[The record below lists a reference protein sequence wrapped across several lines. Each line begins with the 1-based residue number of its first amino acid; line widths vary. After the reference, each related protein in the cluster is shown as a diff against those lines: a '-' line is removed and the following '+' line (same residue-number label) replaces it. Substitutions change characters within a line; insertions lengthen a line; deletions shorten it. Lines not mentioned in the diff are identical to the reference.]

1 MMHLITASHDGQ
13 VRVVEVK
20 TAKEIMKWIASPGR

>member
-20 TAKEIMKWIASPGR
+20 TAKEIMKWIASPGW